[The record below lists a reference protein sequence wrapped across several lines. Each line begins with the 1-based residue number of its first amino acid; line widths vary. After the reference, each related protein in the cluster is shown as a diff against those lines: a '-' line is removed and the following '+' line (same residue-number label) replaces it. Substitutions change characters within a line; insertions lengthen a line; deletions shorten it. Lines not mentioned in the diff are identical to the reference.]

1 MHDAAKR
8 GNQDFLIECLTNG
21 VSVNGLDKAGNT
33 PLIWASHGGHVNC
46 MTTLLEYPN
55 VELNVQVFV
64 HLHTLFYYLS
74 DILFHARRT
83 NLGTQHFML
92 QPGRHME
99 RQLNC
104 SSRMELTSTL

>member
-1 MHDAAKR
+1 MVLFPVIMVNSQILFIRKFVLSSKFLFKVEDSAEVVENPVHDAAKR

-46 MTTLLEYPN
+46 MNTLLEYPN

-64 HLHTLFYYLS
+64 HLHTLGLR
-74 DILFHARRT
+74 LK
-83 NLGTQHFML
+83 
-92 QPGRHME
+92 
-99 RQLNC
+99 
-104 SSRMELTSTL
+104 